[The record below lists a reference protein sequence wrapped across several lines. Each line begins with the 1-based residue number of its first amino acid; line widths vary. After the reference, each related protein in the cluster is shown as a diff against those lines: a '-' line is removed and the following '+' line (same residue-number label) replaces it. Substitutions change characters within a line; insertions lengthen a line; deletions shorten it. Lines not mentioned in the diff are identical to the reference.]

1 MDFTLQFTTFRA
13 MVWLVDDV
21 TGKPLFELL
30 IFGMDRSLAKRFHKL
45 VGQMLIELLEG
56 HTRFKLPEFIEAW
69 IVSGCLF
76 F

>member
-1 MDFTLQFTTFRA
+1 

-45 VGQMLIELLEG
+45 VEQGLIELLEG
-56 HTRFKLPEFIEAW
+56 HTWLKLPKFVEAW
-69 IVSGCLF
+69 LVFVGVFSFRGWHIQ
-76 F
+76 